1 MKKVAII
8 TIVGVALL
16 VLATGAWVADGVRA
30 VRGAGRRRRVE
41 HAAER
46 HSLHEEARRRS
57 SHGTDYAPNGP
68 ERFAVA

>member
-8 TIVGVALL
+8 TVVGVALL
-16 VLATGAWVADGVRA
+16 VLATGAWVADGVRV

-41 HAAER
+41 QAAER
-46 HSLHEEARRRS
+46 HSLREARR
-57 SHGTDYAPNGP
+57 HHQADYAPEGP

>member
-8 TIVGVALL
+8 TVVGVALL

-46 HSLHEEARRRS
+46 HSLREARR
-57 SHGTDYAPNGP
+57 HYADDYAPEGP

>member
-8 TIVGVALL
+8 AVVGVALL

-30 VRGAGRRRRVE
+30 VRGAGRRRRSE
-41 HAAER
+41 QGA
-46 HSLHEEARRRS
+46 
-57 SHGTDYAPNGP
+57 

>member
-8 TIVGVALL
+8 TVVGVALL

-30 VRGAGRRRRVE
+30 VRGASRRRRIE
-41 HAAER
+41 HAAE
-46 HSLHEEARRRS
+46 HLSLREARRRS
-57 SHGTDYAPNGP
+57 SHGTDYAPEGP

>member
-8 TIVGVALL
+8 TVVGVALL
-16 VLATGAWVADGVRA
+16 VLATGAWVADGVKA
-30 VRGAGRRRRVE
+30 VRGASRRRRVE

-46 HSLHEEARRRS
+46 HSLREDRR
-57 SHGTDYAPNGP
+57 HHHPDYAPEGP